1 MPMAMAKRKY
11 RVLVAGSG
19 DKIFDYI
26 SEMLPRTGYES
37 VLRAGDAGEVRRML
51 LDSPVDIVIINTPL
65 SDDFGVELA
74 LDLAE
79 GATGVLLLVK
89 NELYDQV
96 CYKVEDS
103 GVLTLGKPMSR
114 QGFYSAVK
122 LLTAMTARLSKM
134 EKANRTL
141 QEKMA
146 DIRVVNRAKWLLIEH
161 HHMKEQDAHY
171 FIEKQAMD
179 TRLSRREV
187 AENIIR
193 TYDL

>member
-1 MPMAMAKRKY
+1 MATEKRKY
-11 RVLVAGSG
+11 RVLVADSG
-19 DKIFDYI
+19 DKIYDYI
-26 SEMLPRTGYES
+26 SQSLPRGDYDPI
-37 VLRAGDAGEVRRML
+37 LRAGDAGEARRML
-51 LDSPVDIVIINTPL
+51 LNAPVDIVIINTPL
-65 SDDFGVELA
+65 KDDFGTELA
-74 LDLAE
+74 LDLAD
-79 GATGVLLLVK
+79 GSAGVLLLVK
-89 NELYDQV
+89 NELYDQI

-103 GVLTLGKPMSR
+103 GVLTLGKPTSR

-122 LLTAMTARLSKM
+122 LLTATTARLSKL
-134 EKANRTL
+134 EKANHTL

-193 TYDL
+193 SYDF

>member
-1 MPMAMAKRKY
+1 MATEKRKY
-11 RVLVAGSG
+11 RVLVADSG
-19 DKIFDYI
+19 DKIYDYI
-26 SEMLPRTGYES
+26 SQSLPRSDYDLI
-37 VLRAGDAGEVRRML
+37 LRAGDAGEARRML
-51 LDSPVDIVIINTPL
+51 LNAPVDIVIINTPL
-65 SDDFGVELA
+65 KDDFGTELA
-74 LDLAE
+74 LDLAD
-79 GATGVLLLVK
+79 GSAGVLLLVK
-89 NELYDQV
+89 NELYDQI

-103 GVLTLGKPMSR
+103 GVLTLGKPTSR

-122 LLTAMTARLSKM
+122 LLTAMTARLSKL
-134 EKANRTL
+134 EKANHTL

-193 TYDL
+193 SYDF

>member
-1 MPMAMAKRKY
+1 MATEKRKY
-11 RVLVAGSG
+11 RVLVADSG
-19 DKIFDYI
+19 DKIYDYI
-26 SEMLPRTGYES
+26 SQSLSRSDYDPI
-37 VLRAGDAGEVRRML
+37 LRAGDAGEARRML
-51 LDSPVDIVIINTPL
+51 LNAPVDIVIINTPL
-65 SDDFGVELA
+65 KDDFGTELA
-74 LDLAE
+74 LDLAD
-79 GATGVLLLVK
+79 GSAGVLLLVK
-89 NELYDQV
+89 NELYDQI

-103 GVLTLGKPMSR
+103 GVLTLGKPTSR

-122 LLTAMTARLSKM
+122 LLTAMTARLSKL
-134 EKANRTL
+134 EKANHTL

-193 TYDL
+193 SYDF

>member
-1 MPMAMAKRKY
+1 MATEKRKY
-11 RVLVAGSG
+11 RVLVADSG
-19 DKIFDYI
+19 DKIYDYI
-26 SEMLPRTGYES
+26 SQSLPRSDYDPI
-37 VLRAGDAGEVRRML
+37 LRAGDAGEARRML
-51 LDSPVDIVIINTPL
+51 LNAPVDIVIINTPL
-65 SDDFGVELA
+65 KDDFGTELA
-74 LDLAE
+74 LDLAD
-79 GATGVLLLVK
+79 GSAGVLLLVK
-89 NELYDQV
+89 NELYDQI
-96 CYKVEDS
+96 CYKVEGS
-103 GVLTLGKPMSR
+103 GVLTLGKPTSR

-122 LLTAMTARLSKM
+122 LLTAMTARLSKL
-134 EKANRTL
+134 EKANHTL

-193 TYDL
+193 SYDF

>member
-1 MPMAMAKRKY
+1 MATAKKKY

-19 DKIFDYI
+19 DKIIDYI
-26 SEMLPRTGYES
+26 SEMLPRSSYDPI
-37 VLRAGDAGEVRRML
+37 LRAGDAGEVRRML
-51 LDSPVDIVIINTPL
+51 MDTPVDIVIINTPL

-79 GATGVLLLVK
+79 GAMGVLLLVK
-89 NELYDQV
+89 NELFDQV

-103 GVLTLGKPMSR
+103 GVFTIGKPMTR
-114 QGFYSAVK
+114 QGFYGAVK
-122 LLTAMTARLSKM
+122 LLSAMTARLSKM

>member
-1 MPMAMAKRKY
+1 
-11 RVLVAGSG
+11 
-19 DKIFDYI
+19 
-26 SEMLPRTGYES
+26 
-37 VLRAGDAGEVRRML
+37 ML
-51 LDSPVDIVIINTPL
+51 LNAPVDIVIINTPL
-65 SDDFGVELA
+65 KDDFGTELA
-74 LDLAE
+74 LDLAD
-79 GATGVLLLVK
+79 GSAGVLLLVK
-89 NELYDQV
+89 NELYDQI

-103 GVLTLGKPMSR
+103 GVLTLGKPTSR

-122 LLTAMTARLSKM
+122 LLTAMTARLSKL
-134 EKANRTL
+134 EKANHTL

-193 TYDL
+193 SYDF

>member
-1 MPMAMAKRKY
+1 MATEKRKY
-11 RVLVAGSG
+11 RVLVADSG
-19 DKIFDYI
+19 DKIYEYI
-26 SEMLPRTGYES
+26 SQSLPRSDYDPI
-37 VLRAGDAGEVRRML
+37 VKAGDAGGVRRMM
-51 LDSPVDIVIINTPL
+51 LDAPADIVIINTPL
-65 SDDFGVELA
+65 RDEFGTELA
-74 LDLAE
+74 IDLAE
-79 GATGVLLLVK
+79 GTAGVLLLVK

-96 CYKVEDS
+96 CYKAEDS
-103 GVLTLGKPMSR
+103 GVLTLGKPTSR

-122 LLTAMTARLSKM
+122 LLTAMTARLSRL
-134 EKANRTL
+134 EKVNHTL

-193 TYDL
+193 SYDM

>member
-1 MPMAMAKRKY
+1 MATEKRKY
-11 RVLVAGSG
+11 RVLVADSG
-19 DKIFDYI
+19 DKIYDYI
-26 SEMLPRTGYES
+26 SQSLPRSDYDPI
-37 VLRAGDAGEVRRML
+37 LRAGDAGEARRML
-51 LDSPVDIVIINTPL
+51 LNAPVDIVIINTPL
-65 SDDFGVELA
+65 KDDFGTELA
-74 LDLAE
+74 LDLAD
-79 GATGVLLLVK
+79 GSAGVLLLVK
-89 NELYDQV
+89 NELYDQI

-103 GVLTLGKPMSR
+103 GVLTLGKPTSR

-122 LLTAMTARLSKM
+122 LLTAMTARLSKL
-134 EKANRTL
+134 EKANHTL

-146 DIRVVNRAKWLLIEH
+146 DIRVVNRAKGLLIEH

-193 TYDL
+193 SYDF

>member
-1 MPMAMAKRKY
+1 MATEKKRY
-11 RVLVAGSG
+11 RVLVVGG
-19 DKIFDYI
+19 GNNLYDYI
-26 SEMLPRTGYES
+26 CENLPRNCYDPI
-37 VLRAGDAGEVRRML
+37 LRAGGAGEVRRML
-51 LDSPVDIVIINTPL
+51 VDCPADIVIINAPL
-65 SDDFGVELA
+65 TDEFGTELA

-79 GATGVLLLVK
+79 GTAGVLLLVK

-103 GVLTLGKPMSR
+103 GVLTLSKPTSR
-114 QGFYSAVK
+114 QGFYGAVK
-122 LLTAMTARLSKM
+122 LLTAMTARLSKL
-134 EKANRTL
+134 ERANQTL

-161 HHMKEQDAHY
+161 HHMKESDAHY

-179 TRLSRREV
+179 MRLSRRQV

-193 TYDL
+193 SYDM

>member
-1 MPMAMAKRKY
+1 MATEKRKY
-11 RVLVAGSG
+11 RVLVADSG
-19 DKIFDYI
+19 DKIYDYI
-26 SEMLPRTGYES
+26 SQSLPRSDYDPI
-37 VLRAGDAGEVRRML
+37 LWAGDAGEARRML
-51 LDSPVDIVIINTPL
+51 LNAPVDIVIINTPL
-65 SDDFGVELA
+65 KDDFGTELA
-74 LDLAE
+74 LDLAD
-79 GATGVLLLVK
+79 GSAGVLLLVK
-89 NELYDQV
+89 NELYDQI

-103 GVLTLGKPMSR
+103 GVLTLGKPTSR

-122 LLTAMTARLSKM
+122 LLTAMTARLSKL
-134 EKANRTL
+134 EKANHTL

-193 TYDL
+193 SYDF

>member
-1 MPMAMAKRKY
+1 MATAKKKY

-26 SEMLPRTGYES
+26 SEMLPRSSYDPL
-37 VLRAGDAGEVRRML
+37 LRAGDAGEVRRML
-51 LDSPVDIVIINTPL
+51 MDTPVDIVIINTPL

-89 NELYDQV
+89 NELFDQV

-103 GVLTLGKPMSR
+103 GVFTIGKPMTR
-114 QGFYSAVK
+114 QGFYGAVK
-122 LLTAMTARLSKM
+122 LLSAMTARLSKM
-134 EKANRTL
+134 EKVNRTL

>member
-1 MPMAMAKRKY
+1 MATAKRKF

-26 SEMLPRTGYES
+26 SQTLPHSGYDPILKAE
-37 VLRAGDAGEVRRML
+37 DAGEARRLL

-79 GATGVLLLVK
+79 GSTGVLLLVK
-89 NELYDQV
+89 NELYEQV

-103 GVLTLGKPMSR
+103 GVLTMGKPMTR

-122 LLTAMTARLSKM
+122 LLSAMSARLSKM

-179 TRLSRREV
+179 TRMSRREV

>member
-1 MPMAMAKRKY
+1 MATEKRKY
-11 RVLVAGSG
+11 RVLVADSG
-19 DKIFDYI
+19 DKIYDYI
-26 SEMLPRTGYES
+26 SQSLPRSDYDTI
-37 VLRAGDAGEVRRML
+37 LRAGDAGEARRML
-51 LDSPVDIVIINTPL
+51 LNTPVDIVIINTPL
-65 SDDFGVELA
+65 KDDFGTELA
-74 LDLAE
+74 LDLAD
-79 GATGVLLLVK
+79 GSAGVLLLVK

-103 GVLTLGKPMSR
+103 GVLTLGKPTSR

-122 LLTAMTARLSKM
+122 LLTAMTARLSKL
-134 EKANRTL
+134 EKANHTL

-193 TYDL
+193 SYDF

>member
-1 MPMAMAKRKY
+1 MATAKRKF

-19 DKIFDYI
+19 DKIYDYI
-26 SEMLPRTGYES
+26 VQTLPRSGYDPI
-37 VLRAGDAGEVRRML
+37 LRAEDAGEARRLL

-79 GATGVLLLVK
+79 GSTGVLLLVK

-103 GVLTLGKPMSR
+103 GVLTMGKPMTR

-122 LLTAMTARLSKM
+122 LLSAMSARLSKM
-134 EKANRTL
+134 EKTNRTL

-179 TRLSRREV
+179 TRMSRREV

>member
-1 MPMAMAKRKY
+1 
-11 RVLVAGSG
+11 
-19 DKIFDYI
+19 
-26 SEMLPRTGYES
+26 
-37 VLRAGDAGEVRRML
+37 ML
-51 LDSPVDIVIINTPL
+51 LDTPVDIVIINTPL

-79 GATGVLLLVK
+79 GAMGVLLLVK
-89 NELYDQV
+89 NELFDQV

-103 GVLTLGKPMSR
+103 GVLTVGKPMTR

-122 LLTAMTARLSKM
+122 LLSAMTARLSKM

>member
-1 MPMAMAKRKY
+1 MATEKRKY
-11 RVLVAGSG
+11 RVLVADSG
-19 DKIFDYI
+19 DKIYDYI
-26 SEMLPRTGYES
+26 SQSLPRSDYDPI
-37 VLRAGDAGEVRRML
+37 LRAGDAGETRRML
-51 LDSPVDIVIINTPL
+51 LNAPVDIVIINTPL
-65 SDDFGVELA
+65 KDDFGTELA
-74 LDLAE
+74 LDLAD
-79 GATGVLLLVK
+79 GSAGVLLLVK
-89 NELYDQV
+89 NELYDQI

-103 GVLTLGKPMSR
+103 GVLTLGKPTSR

-122 LLTAMTARLSKM
+122 LLTAMTARLSKL
-134 EKANRTL
+134 EKANHTL

-193 TYDL
+193 SYDF

>member
-1 MPMAMAKRKY
+1 MAMAKRKY
-11 RVLVAGSG
+11 RVRVAGSG

-96 CYKVEDS
+96 CDKVEDS
-103 GVLTLGKPMSR
+103 GVLTLGKPMTR

-122 LLTAMTARLSKM
+122 LLTAMTARLSQM
-134 EKANRTL
+134 EKVNRTL

-146 DIRVVNRAKWLLIEH
+146 DIRVVNRAKWPLIEH

>member
-1 MPMAMAKRKY
+1 MATEKRKY
-11 RVLVAGSG
+11 RVLVADSG
-19 DKIFDYI
+19 DKIYDYI
-26 SEMLPRTGYES
+26 SQSLPRSDYDPI
-37 VLRAGDAGEVRRML
+37 LRAGDAGEARRML
-51 LDSPVDIVIINTPL
+51 LNAPVDIVIINTPL
-65 SDDFGVELA
+65 KDDFGTELA
-74 LDLAE
+74 LDLAD
-79 GATGVLLLVK
+79 GSAGVLLLVK
-89 NELYDQV
+89 NELYEQV

-103 GVLTLGKPMSR
+103 GVLTLGKPTSR

-122 LLTAMTARLSKM
+122 LLTAMTARLSKL
-134 EKANRTL
+134 EKANHTL

-193 TYDL
+193 SYDF

>member
-1 MPMAMAKRKY
+1 MATEKRRY
-11 RVLVAGSG
+11 RVLVADSG
-19 DKIFDYI
+19 DKIYDYI
-26 SEMLPRTGYES
+26 SQSLPRSDYDPI
-37 VLRAGDAGEVRRML
+37 LRAGDAGEARRML
-51 LDSPVDIVIINTPL
+51 LNAPVDIVIINTPL
-65 SDDFGVELA
+65 KDDFGTELA
-74 LDLAE
+74 LDLAD
-79 GATGVLLLVK
+79 GSAGVLLLVK
-89 NELYDQV
+89 NELYDQI

-103 GVLTLGKPMSR
+103 GVLTLGKPTSR

-122 LLTAMTARLSKM
+122 LLTAMTARLSKL
-134 EKANRTL
+134 EKANHTL

-161 HHMKEQDAHY
+161 HHMREQDAHY

-193 TYDL
+193 SYDF

>member
-1 MPMAMAKRKY
+1 MATEKRKY
-11 RVLVAGSG
+11 RVLVADSG
-19 DKIFDYI
+19 DKIYDYI
-26 SEMLPRTGYES
+26 SQSLPRSDYDPI
-37 VLRAGDAGEVRRML
+37 LRAGDAGEVRRML
-51 LDSPVDIVIINTPL
+51 LSSRVDIIIINAPL
-65 SDDFGVELA
+65 KDDFGVELA

-79 GATGVLLLVK
+79 GIAGVLLLVK
-89 NELYDQV
+89 SELYEQV

-103 GVLTLGKPMSR
+103 GVLTLGKPASR

-122 LLTAMTARLSKM
+122 LLTAMTARLSKL
-134 EKANRTL
+134 EKANHTL

-193 TYDL
+193 SYDF

>member
-1 MPMAMAKRKY
+1 MATAKKKY

-26 SEMLPRTGYES
+26 SEMLPRSSYDPI
-37 VLRAGDAGEVRRML
+37 LRAGDAGEVRRML
-51 LDSPVDIVIINTPL
+51 VDTPVDIVIINTPL

-79 GATGVLLLVK
+79 GAMGVLLLVK
-89 NELYDQV
+89 NELFDQV

-103 GVLTLGKPMSR
+103 GVFTIGKPMTR
-114 QGFYSAVK
+114 QGFYGAVK
-122 LLTAMTARLSKM
+122 LLSAMTARLSKM

-146 DIRVVNRAKWLLIEH
+146 DIRAVNRAKWLLIEH

>member
-1 MPMAMAKRKY
+1 MATAKRKF

-26 SEMLPRTGYES
+26 SQALPRSGYDPI
-37 VLRAGDAGEVRRML
+37 LRAEDAGEARRLL

-79 GATGVLLLVK
+79 GSTGVLLLVK

-103 GVLTLGKPMSR
+103 GVLTMGKPMTR

-122 LLTAMTARLSKM
+122 LLSAMSARLSKM
-134 EKANRTL
+134 EKVNRTL

-179 TRLSRREV
+179 TRMSRREV

>member
-1 MPMAMAKRKY
+1 MATAKRKF

-26 SEMLPRTGYES
+26 SETLPRSSYDP

-51 LDSPVDIVIINTPL
+51 MDTQVDIVIINTPL

-79 GATGVLLLVK
+79 RTTGVLLLVK
-89 NELYDQV
+89 NELFDQV

-103 GVLTLGKPMSR
+103 GVLTIGKPMTR

-122 LLTAMTARLSKM
+122 LLSAMTARLSKM
-134 EKANRTL
+134 EKVNRTL

>member
-1 MPMAMAKRKY
+1 MATEKRKY
-11 RVLVAGSG
+11 RVLVADSG
-19 DKIFDYI
+19 DKIYDYI
-26 SEMLPRTGYES
+26 SQSLPRSDYDPI
-37 VLRAGDAGEVRRML
+37 LRAGDAGEARRML
-51 LDSPVDIVIINTPL
+51 LNAPVDIVIINTPL
-65 SDDFGVELA
+65 KDDFGTELA
-74 LDLAE
+74 LDLAD
-79 GATGVLLLVK
+79 GSAGVLLLVK
-89 NELYDQV
+89 NELYDQI

-103 GVLTLGKPMSR
+103 GVLTLGKPTSR

-122 LLTAMTARLSKM
+122 MLTAMSARLSKL
-134 EKANRTL
+134 EKANHTL

-193 TYDL
+193 SYDF

>member
-1 MPMAMAKRKY
+1 MATGKRKY

-19 DKIFDYI
+19 DKIHDYI
-26 SEMLPRTGYES
+26 AEMLPKS
-37 VLRAGDAGEVRRML
+37 SFDPILRAGDAGEVRRML
-51 LDSPVDIVIINTPL
+51 LDTSVDIVVINTPL
-65 SDDFGVELA
+65 TDEFGVELA

-79 GATGVLLLVK
+79 SPMGVMLLVK

-103 GVLTLGKPMSR
+103 GVLTVGKPMTR

-122 LLTAMTARLSKM
+122 LLSAVSARLSKM
-134 EKANRTL
+134 EKQNRTL

-161 HHMKEQDAHY
+161 HHMTEENAHY

-179 TRLSRREV
+179 TRMSRREV

>member
-1 MPMAMAKRKY
+1 MATEKRKY
-11 RVLVAGSG
+11 RVLVADSG
-19 DKIFDYI
+19 DKIYDYI
-26 SEMLPRTGYES
+26 SQSLPRSDYDPI
-37 VLRAGDAGEVRRML
+37 LRAGDAGEARRML
-51 LDSPVDIVIINTPL
+51 LNAPVDIVIINTPL
-65 SDDFGVELA
+65 KDDFGTELA
-74 LDLAE
+74 LDLAD
-79 GATGVLLLVK
+79 GSAGVLLLVK
-89 NELYDQV
+89 NELYDQI

-103 GVLTLGKPMSR
+103 GVLTLGKPTSR

-122 LLTAMTARLSKM
+122 LLTAMTARLSKL
-134 EKANRTL
+134 EKANHTL

-187 AENIIR
+187 GENIIR
-193 TYDL
+193 SYDF

>member
-1 MPMAMAKRKY
+1 MATAKRKF

-19 DKIFDYI
+19 DKIYDYI
-26 SEMLPRTGYES
+26 VQTLPRSGYDPI
-37 VLRAGDAGEVRRML
+37 LRAEDAGEARRLM

-79 GATGVLLLVK
+79 GSTGVLLLVK

-103 GVLTLGKPMSR
+103 GVLTMGKPMTR

-122 LLTAMTARLSKM
+122 LLSAMTARLSQM

-179 TRLSRREV
+179 TRMSRREV

-193 TYDL
+193 TYDF

>member
-1 MPMAMAKRKY
+1 
-11 RVLVAGSG
+11 
-19 DKIFDYI
+19 
-26 SEMLPRTGYES
+26 MLDTPG
-37 VLRAGDAGEVRRML
+37 
-51 LDSPVDIVIINTPL
+51 DIVIINTPL
-65 SDDFGVELA
+65 RDEFGTELA
-74 LDLAE
+74 IDLAE
-79 GATGVLLLVK
+79 GTAGVLLLVK

-96 CYKVEDS
+96 CYKAEDS
-103 GVLTLGKPMSR
+103 GVLTLGKPTSR

-122 LLTAMTARLSKM
+122 LLTAMTARLSRL
-134 EKANRTL
+134 EKVNHTL

-193 TYDL
+193 SYDM

>member
-1 MPMAMAKRKY
+1 MATEKRKY
-11 RVLVAGSG
+11 RVLVADSG
-19 DKIFDYI
+19 DKIYDYI
-26 SEMLPRTGYES
+26 SQSLPRSDYDPI
-37 VLRAGDAGEVRRML
+37 LRAGDAGEARRML
-51 LDSPVDIVIINTPL
+51 LNATVDIVIINTPL
-65 SDDFGVELA
+65 KDDFGTELA
-74 LDLAE
+74 LDLAD
-79 GATGVLLLVK
+79 GSAGVLLLVK
-89 NELYDQV
+89 NELYDQI
-96 CYKVEDS
+96 CYKMEDS
-103 GVLTLGKPMSR
+103 GVLTLGKPTSR

-122 LLTAMTARLSKM
+122 LLTAMTARLSKL
-134 EKANRTL
+134 EKANHTL

-193 TYDL
+193 SYDF

>member
-1 MPMAMAKRKY
+1 MATAKRKF

-19 DKIFDYI
+19 DKIYDYI
-26 SEMLPRTGYES
+26 VQTLPRSGYAPI
-37 VLRAGDAGEVRRML
+37 LRAEDAGEARRLL

-79 GATGVLLLVK
+79 GSTGVLLLVK

-103 GVLTLGKPMSR
+103 GVLTMGKPMTR

-122 LLTAMTARLSKM
+122 LLSAMTARLSQM

-179 TRLSRREV
+179 TRMSRREV

>member
-1 MPMAMAKRKY
+1 MATEKRKY
-11 RVLVAGSG
+11 RVLVADSG
-19 DKIFDYI
+19 DKIYDYI
-26 SEMLPRTGYES
+26 SQSLPRSDYDPI
-37 VLRAGDAGEVRRML
+37 LRAGDAGEARRML
-51 LDSPVDIVIINTPL
+51 LNATVDIVIINTPL
-65 SDDFGVELA
+65 KDDFGTELA
-74 LDLAE
+74 LDLAD
-79 GATGVLLLVK
+79 GSAGVLLLVK
-89 NELYDQV
+89 NELYDQI

-103 GVLTLGKPMSR
+103 GVLTLGKPTSR

-122 LLTAMTARLSKM
+122 LLTAMTARLSKL
-134 EKANRTL
+134 EKANHTL

-193 TYDL
+193 SYDF

>member
-1 MPMAMAKRKY
+1 MATEKRKY
-11 RVLVAGSG
+11 RVLVADSG
-19 DKIFDYI
+19 DKIYDYI
-26 SEMLPRTGYES
+26 SQSLPRSDYDPI
-37 VLRAGDAGEVRRML
+37 LRAGDAGEARRML
-51 LDSPVDIVIINTPL
+51 LNAPVDIVIINTPL
-65 SDDFGVELA
+65 KDDFGTELA
-74 LDLAE
+74 MDLAD
-79 GATGVLLLVK
+79 GSAGVLLLVK
-89 NELYDQV
+89 NELYDQI

-103 GVLTLGKPMSR
+103 GVLTLGKPTSR

-122 LLTAMTARLSKM
+122 LLTAMTARLSKL
-134 EKANRTL
+134 EKANHTL

-193 TYDL
+193 SYDF

>member
-1 MPMAMAKRKY
+1 MAMAKRKY

-79 GATGVLLLVK
+79 GATGVMLLVK

>member
-1 MPMAMAKRKY
+1 MVTEKRKY
-11 RVLVAGSG
+11 RVLVAGGG
-19 DKIFDYI
+19 DRVYDYI
-26 SEMLPRTGYES
+26 SENLPRGSYS
-37 VLRAGDAGEVRRML
+37 PILRAGGAGEVRRMV
-51 LDSPVDIVIINTPL
+51 LDTPVDLVIITAPL
-65 SDDFGVELA
+65 SDEFGTELA
-74 LDLAE
+74 LDLAD
-79 GATGVLLLVK
+79 GTAGILLLVK
-89 NELYDQV
+89 SEVYDQV

-103 GVLTLGKPMSR
+103 GVLTLGMPISR

-122 LLTAMTARLSKM
+122 LLTAMTARLSKL
-134 EKANRTL
+134 EKENRTL

-179 TRLSRREV
+179 MRLSRRQV

-193 TYDL
+193 SYDT